1 MRERASGRGEES
13 VMFVKGGGE
22 DRGGGGARAG
32 RAAEAE
38 EMPPLLLPRHRR
50 PHLCSDWAEVD

>member
-22 DRGGGGARAG
+22 DRGGGGGEG
-32 RAAEAE
+32 RKGC
-38 EMPPLLLPRHRR
+38 RG
-50 PHLCSDWAEVD
+50 